1 MAFIIKQKI
10 LPETVAVYQLCKRR
24 RMLNADIRTSGN
36 LGRISSVHIYLH
48 WDQCLTKQE

>member
-48 WDQCLTKQE
+48 SDQCLTKQE